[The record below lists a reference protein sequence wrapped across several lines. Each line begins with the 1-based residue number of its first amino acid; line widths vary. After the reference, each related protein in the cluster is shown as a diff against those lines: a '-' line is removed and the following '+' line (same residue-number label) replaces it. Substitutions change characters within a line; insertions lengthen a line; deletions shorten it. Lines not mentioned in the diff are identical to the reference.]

1 MLKFRNLDGL
11 TFELYECVDFWMPVV
26 SMLPHSCSQDSNV
39 QGRIGWIEKEN
50 NGDYWM
56 EVLRGVALE
65 LIRRYVLSVVVHP
78 GDYSEEKKLHDLRV
92 VMGHAFETVGLASV
106 PALNIRGRVEPVPDW
121 KKLVPQGKP
130 TVPVPEGSD
139 NAGTGGEEA
148 TEPEEEEEEE
158 EEDDAEIL
166 MAYEDALPE
175 EELRKV
181 TAMGEE
187 KAKAFGEL
195 AAETY
200 YDEIN
205 KIDKT
210 DVAGILGPEYIEASA
225 KAVGLAVVTPLIC
238 GPEFT
243 SRIAEQWAAS
253 NVWTRQLMEEAAIYE
268 RIAAIDAQAVALMT
282 ERDMLIAARTK
293 KMELLQEEELRRQKL
308 REAYGVN
315 QQVIAET
322 DEIQSK
328 IDKTRRDSRLSL
340 SGHQRTP
347 ALSVMEELRQQ
358 RSKLAARELPSL
370 ASALEQTART
380 ATTGSNLQERL
391 RGSAPLAEA
400 DIEMDDADCELLLS
414 SQSDPQV
421 AGSPGKAAASS
432 RESGK

>member
-1 MLKFRNLDGL
+1 
-11 TFELYECVDFWMPVV
+11 
-26 SMLPHSCSQDSNV
+26 MLPHSSLQDSDV
-39 QGRIGWIEKEN
+39 QGHIGWITKEN

-106 PALNIRGRVEPVPDW
+106 PTLNIRGRAEPVPDW
-121 KKLVPQGKP
+121 KKLEPQCKR
-130 TVPVPEGSD
+130 TVPVSEGND
-139 NAGTGGEEA
+139 NAGTGGEEE
-148 TEPEEEEEEE
+148 TEEDEGEEET

-166 MAYEDALPE
+166 MAYENALPE
-175 EELRKV
+175 EELREV

-225 KAVGLAVVTPLIC
+225 KAIGLAVVTPLIC

-253 NVWTRQLMEEAAIYE
+253 NVWTRQLMEEATIYE

-282 ERDMLIAARTK
+282 ERDMLIATRTK

-308 REAYGVN
+308 REAYGIN
-315 QQVIAET
+315 QQIIAET

-340 SGHQRTP
+340 SGHPRTP

-358 RSKLAARELPSL
+358 RSKLAARGLPSL
-370 ASALEQTART
+370 PSALQPTASART
-380 ATTGSNLQERL
+380 AASKISDPESSESVPQPPQQERPRSQ
-391 RGSAPLAEA
+391 RGPPEPEA
-400 DIEMDDADCELLLS
+400 GEMEDSDCELLLS

-421 AGSPGKAAASS
+421 AVSPGKAAASS
-432 RESGK
+432 IESGR